1 MSEKLESMKIE
12 LWQLGKNHAE
22 IEPLIMLYEKR
33 LKQYNPFGIETL
45 AEAKKM
51 PDAQREKIKQQEAA
65 TVLKKLDATDILILL
80 DEKGKNYT
88 SIQYAHQ
95 LQQWLNTGK
104 KRMIFLIG
112 GAYGFHESIYQR
124 QQAQISFSAM
134 TFSHQIIR
142 VMFMEQLYRAFTIL
156 NNEPYHHE

>member
-1 MSEKLESMKIE
+1 MKIE

-22 IEPLIMLYEKR
+22 IEPLITLYDR
-33 LKQYNPFGIETL
+33 RIKQYNPFSIETL
-45 AEAKKM
+45 QEAKKI
-51 PDAQREKIKQQEAA
+51 PDSQKEKIKQLEGA
-65 TVLKKLDATDILILL
+65 TILKKLDSTDLLILL

-88 SIQYAHQ
+88 SVQYANQ
-95 LQQWLNTGK
+95 LQQWFNTGK

-112 GAYGFHESIYQR
+112 GAYGFDDSIYKR
-124 QQAQISFSAM
+124 QQAQISFSSM